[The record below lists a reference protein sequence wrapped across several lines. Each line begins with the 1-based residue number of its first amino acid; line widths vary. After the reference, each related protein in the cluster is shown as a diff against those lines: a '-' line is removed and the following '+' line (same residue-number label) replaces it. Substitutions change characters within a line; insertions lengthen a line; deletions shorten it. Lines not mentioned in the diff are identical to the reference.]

1 MNADNFEIKAHG
13 MSIHTLMP
21 EATTV
26 VDIGGQDSKVIALNA
41 KGQVANFQMNDKC
54 TAGTGRL
61 LEIMAASLAYLLGEF
76 GPAALTSD

>member
-13 MSIHTLMP
+13 MSIHALMP

-54 TAGTGRL
+54 AAGTGRL
-61 LEIMAASLAYLLGEF
+61 LEIMAASLAYPLGEF
-76 GPAALTSD
+76 GPTALTSD